1 MTDFRNNPN
10 VTVRGLRNNN
20 PFNMVKTSIAWQG
33 KVNGTDTRFETFATV
48 EQGIRA
54 GIIDIV
60 GDMAKKGQNTLTKL
74 FEAFAPRFEN
84 DTTAYI
90 NYVSQVSGIAP
101 NAPLLTN
108 NQIDAGSLA
117 KIVQGI
123 INKENG
129 TEAAK
134 IITPQILLSGVNMAV
149 NSSAIK
155 KYISNPR
162 QFSTTSV
169 NERLNDYSGLVFM
182 LLILIIILYQLIK

>member
-1 MTDFRNNPN
+1 MADFRNNPA

-33 KVNGTDTRFETFATV
+33 KVIGNDPRFETFATV
-48 EQGIRA
+48 EHGIRA

-134 IITPQILLSGVNMAV
+134 VITPQILLSGVNMAV

-155 KYISNPR
+155 KYIANPR

-182 LLILIIILYQLIK
+182 LLILIIVLYQLIK

>member
-1 MTDFRNNPN
+1 MADFRNNPN

-20 PFNMVKTSIAWQG
+20 PFNMVKTSIKWQG
-33 KVNGTDTRFETFATV
+33 KVIGNDARFETFATV
-48 EQGIRA
+48 EEGIRA

-117 KIVQGI
+117 KIVQAI

-129 TEAAK
+129 TQAAK
-134 IITPQILLSGVNMAV
+134 VITPQILLSGVNMAV

-155 KYISNPR
+155 KYIANPR

>member
-33 KVNGTDTRFETFATV
+33 KVIGNDSRFETFATV

-90 NYVSQVSGIAP
+90 NYVSQVSGIEP
-101 NAPLLTN
+101 NAPLLIN

-155 KYISNPR
+155 KYIANPR

>member
-33 KVNGTDTRFETFATV
+33 KVNGNDPRFETFATV

-134 IITPQILLSGVNMAV
+134 VITPQILLSGVNMAV

-155 KYISNPR
+155 KYIANPR

>member
-33 KVNGTDTRFETFATV
+33 KVIGNDSRFETFATV

-108 NQIDAGSLA
+108 GQIDAGSLA

-129 TEAAK
+129 NEAAK
-134 IITPQILLSGVNMAV
+134 VITPQILLSGVNMAV

-155 KYISNPR
+155 KYIANPR

>member
-1 MTDFRNNPN
+1 MADFRNNPAI
-10 VTVRGLRNNN
+10 TARGLRNNN
-20 PFNMVKTSIAWQG
+20 PFNMVKTSIKWQG
-33 KVNGTDTRFETFATV
+33 KVNGTDPRFETFATV
-48 EQGIRA
+48 EEGIRA

-101 NAPLLTN
+101 NAPLLIN

-129 TEAAK
+129 TQAAK
-134 IITPQILLSGVNMAV
+134 VITPQILLSGVNMAV

-182 LLILIIILYQLIK
+182 LLILIIVLYQLIK

>member
-33 KVNGTDTRFETFATV
+33 KVNGTDSRFETFATV

-60 GDMAKKGQNTLTKL
+60 EDMAKKGQNTLTKL

-84 DTTAYI
+84 DTTSYI

-101 NAPLLTN
+101 NAPLLIN

-134 IITPQILLSGVNMAV
+134 VITPQILLSGVNMAV

-162 QFSTTSV
+162 QFSTTSI

>member
-33 KVNGTDTRFETFATV
+33 KVIGNDSRFETFATV

-101 NAPLLTN
+101 NAPLLIN

-134 IITPQILLSGVNMAV
+134 VITPQILLSGVNMAV

>member
-169 NERLNDYSGLVFM
+169 NERLNDYSGLIFM
-182 LLILIIILYQLIK
+182 LLILIIVLYQLIK

>member
-33 KVNGTDTRFETFATV
+33 KVNGTDSRFETFATV

-101 NAPLLTN
+101 NAPLLIN

-134 IITPQILLSGVNMAV
+134 VITPQILLSGVNMAV

-155 KYISNPR
+155 KYIANPR